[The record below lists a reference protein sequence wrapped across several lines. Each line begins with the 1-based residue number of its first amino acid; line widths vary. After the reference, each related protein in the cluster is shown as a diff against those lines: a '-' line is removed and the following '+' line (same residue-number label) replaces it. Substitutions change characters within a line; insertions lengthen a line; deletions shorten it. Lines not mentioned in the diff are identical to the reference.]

1 MIDNESSIWKKL
13 GYALV
18 LTLPVTIVGL
28 IIITIIGELDRGI
41 TALQSKSLWWVL
53 FIIGFI
59 LSVIYAF
66 AEPKIKK
73 YQNRKKLLFMSLLY
87 WEEQLAKRNKPK
99 PTKLETAL
107 MEKYLIDRM
116 TIMGWFDPEYWNEC
130 YPNEK
135 YTESLF
141 ELIDNHLIHLEKFE
155 K

>member
-1 MIDNESSIWKKL
+1 MIDKESSIWKKF
-13 GYALV
+13 GYALA
-18 LTLPVTIVGL
+18 LTIPVTLVGL
-28 IIITIIGELDRGI
+28 IIITIIGALDVEI
-41 TALQSKSLWWVL
+41 SKLQSKDLWWVL
-53 FIIGFI
+53 FLVGFA
-59 LSVIYAF
+59 LSLIYAF

-73 YQNRKKLLFMSLLY
+73 YQNKKKLLFMSLLY

-116 TIMGWFDPEYWNEC
+116 TIMGWFDPIYWNEC

-141 ELIDNHLIHLEKFE
+141 ELIDNHLIRKEKF
-155 K
+155 KK